1 MKNIEVIN
9 AIKLISNYDVVGEE
23 FPHKEL
29 DLAVV
34 NCDYYVRPGIN
45 RKMFMFWFDNI
56 QAGRFNYNLLDPNI
70 PEDYRIPMI
79 LIGLVRTFFDKTY
92 FEEKIKI
99 PTEKID
105 NIRLKKCIQKLNKT
119 DLLNFFILL
128 LTGRHS
134 RDLFISNSNS
144 VNMWIRFNEECRK
157 IDATI
162 PVITEKSS
170 GYSNLTGNNPA
181 YFFNF
186 LSTKQIANII
196 CDSIDNHGNDAEKL
210 AKILYNSGYTA
221 AKSYLD
227 HLVIS

>member
-1 MKNIEVIN
+1 MINTDVKN
-9 AIKLISNYDVVGEE
+9 AIETIVKLDVVGEE

-34 NCDYYVRPGIN
+34 NCDYYIRPGIN

-56 QAGRFNYNLLDPNI
+56 KAGQFNFNLIDPNI

-79 LIGLVRTFFDKTY
+79 LIGLVKTFFDKTY
-92 FEEKIKI
+92 FEEQIKI
-99 PTEKID
+99 PAKKID

-119 DLLNFFILL
+119 DLLKFFILL

-134 RDLFISNSNS
+134 GDLFISNSNS
-144 VNMWIRFNEECRK
+144 VNMWIRFNDACRK
-157 IDATI
+157 VDASI
-162 PVITEKSS
+162 PVITEKTS
-170 GYSNLTGNNPA
+170 GYSNLTSNNPA
-181 YFFNF
+181 YFFDF
-186 LSTKQIANII
+186 LSTKQITNII

-210 AKILYNSGYTA
+210 AQILYNSGYEA

-227 HLVIS
+227 HLVIK